1 MPKFAELKREF
12 MKAGCYLIKEGSNH
26 ERWYSPITD
35 AKFEMSRHNNEE
47 VRKDINKAWFNI
59 TPLDYYYTCLDILKH
74 KYNTPLA
81 NSICFLG

>member
-1 MPKFAELKREF
+1 MPKFAELKWEF

-47 VRKDINKAWFNI
+47 VRKDMEMNFEERQEF
-59 TPLDYYYTCLDILKH
+59 LKNV
-74 KYNTPLA
+74 KEE
-81 NSICFLG
+81 FL